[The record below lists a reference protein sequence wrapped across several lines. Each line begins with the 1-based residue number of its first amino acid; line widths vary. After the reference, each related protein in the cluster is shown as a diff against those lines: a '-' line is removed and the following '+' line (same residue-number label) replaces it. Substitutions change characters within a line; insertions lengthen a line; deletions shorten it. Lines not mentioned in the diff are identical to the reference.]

1 MSVRLALAHDRP
13 WPGAICG
20 KYHKLQLAEGH
31 LADGSCWYNDV
42 GQRGRAFDTPL
53 GRIGFLIC
61 NDRWNADLARLPV
74 LDGARLLLIPSYGQA
89 DATND
94 ATVLARARENGVA
107 VVEANVGLLMMV
119 RAFLRRRAPP
129 FRPSPAALARSLTI
143 LARSLTILAT
153 TLMQVSRGEVVAREK
168 RPADPSSGRVTD
180 AYILVAGVDVPAPP
194 TEPNYRAWEAAFLE
208 WRGPAMEARFR
219 RRDDGPA

>member
-1 MSVRLALAHDRP
+1 MRLALAHDRP

-31 LADGSCWYNDV
+31 LADGSCWYNEL
-42 GQRGRAFDTPL
+42 GRHGRAFDTPL
-53 GRIGFLIC
+53 GRVGFLIC

-119 RAFLRRRAPP
+119 RAFLGTP
-129 FRPSPAALARSLTI
+129 FRPPPALAC
-143 LARSLTILAT
+143 SLTILAT
-153 TLMQVSRGEVVAREK
+153 TFMQVSRGEVVAREK
-168 RPADPSSGRVTD
+168 RPVDHSSGRVTD

-219 RRDDGPA
+219 RRDDGPV